1 METPFFV
8 TYSVELTDT
17 FSGQAN
23 YSWVRRAQ
31 ITVSGDMQAKDVLV
45 KAAQQV
51 SCSMDDAF
59 VDRIE
64 DTFDGYAVY
73 FIDNVVMF
81 VSYWND
87 SETSP
92 DEYENEL
99 GNVTHRDDSGYDYIF
114 EHGGLTIATP
124 AGSCFLQGDEASE
137 LYELLEANPLDIVR
151 ILSAYEHICE

>member
-31 ITVSGDMQAKDVLV
+31 ITVSGDMDAKDVLR
-45 KAAQQV
+45 KAAHHV
-51 SCSMDDAF
+51 SIYLYDPF
-59 VDRIE
+59 VERVE
-64 DTFDGYAVY
+64 DTVDGWAVY
-73 FIDNVVMF
+73 FIDTEVMF

-87 SETSP
+87 SESSP

-124 AGSCFLQGDEASE
+124 SGSCFLQGDDASE
-137 LYELLEANPLDIVR
+137 LYDLLEANPLDIVR
-151 ILSAYEHICE
+151 ILSEYEHICE